1 MTDQKG
7 VQATTAKEY
16 LSRARHLDGEI
27 DDLMSKKQT
36 AFDALTRVTQ
46 NYSTDGAQASKDP
59 HKFDRYAELM
69 AMLDN
74 LTDQYFA
81 TMLEITETI
90 TKVEDERQ
98 RRVLTLYYTV
108 KDNATGRPLTW
119 EQVAVALHY
128 SWKQT
133 RRIHA
138 KALQTV
144 EEIINGCP

>member
-1 MTDQKG
+1 
-7 VQATTAKEY
+7 

-27 DDLMSKKQT
+27 DDLMAKKQT

-46 NYSTDGAQASKDP
+46 NYTTDGAQSSKDP

-69 AMLDN
+69 QTLDD
-74 LTDQYFA
+74 LTDQYLA
-81 TMLEITETI
+81 ALLEITETI
-90 TKVEDERQ
+90 AKVEDERQ

-108 KDNATGRPLTW
+108 KDKATGRPLTW
-119 EQVAVALHY
+119 EQVAVTLHY

-138 KALQTV
+138 KALQAV
-144 EEIINGCP
+144 EEILQ